1 VIICLMSNVE
11 MGAKDWVVVP
21 FVCINLFPSFAEICS
36 WRIGPTACPVRASAM
51 VTTSLAAGT
60 ILCNCDLYNIVP
72 SWLMAPDCP
81 LADANNFTQTNGNSP
96 VPKAQLLPLCT
107 GKLRR
112 ERCHRHSIRRF
123 TWGRHTSNVGTGN
136 NFLKDL
142 LKQTC
147 SRSQPQID
155 YPLAGTKLRAPTAL
169 ASVFPRWQ
177 IAERSKK

>member
-1 VIICLMSNVE
+1 MSNVE